1 MYLWLLYILRLF
13 IGLFSGHIGLVS
25 PDLQHNLPSVPTQKR
40 YYIQNG
46 SHKYCIS
53 DKVHADDDEVRDDCD
68 DTCGF
73 TPPATGYRSLTGR
86 QAPVKLQC
94 IVLWFFISLIS
105 PILSCTIYK
114 PGDKMLQNSGVVKGG
129 IGKIFG
135 PRGDPDRF

>member
-53 DKVHADDDEVRDDCD
+53 DKVHADDDEVRM
-68 DTCGF
+68 TVMI
-73 TPPATGYRSLTGR
+73 
-86 QAPVKLQC
+86 PVDSRLLQ
-94 IVLWFFISLIS
+94 L
-105 PILSCTIYK
+105 
-114 PGDKMLQNSGVVKGG
+114 G
-129 IGKIFG
+129 IEA
-135 PRGDPDRF
+135 